1 MTKPTK
7 IHVKKA
13 LNDESSNADVNME
26 VTLQEEDIGSAPSS
40 SNNDTANLQQDS
52 QIKKRY
58 VTRILAADVPGHN
71 WEEKIKV
78 ISNGLE
84 GTIPIIGIRSTF
96 EEKKKYITI
105 SFATQEDAEKACSVQ
120 FEQDN
125 EHTLQPWNKVV
136 DDSQDKILIIRDI
149 PLNVNRTIL
158 FNNLKQHGE
167 ITNIK
172 YKLSGPWYTATVTY
186 KSKDTIQTLKNTWS
200 IAYMQD
206 SLRIHPLTL
215 THKEH
220 DIVLA
225 VNAKTCFIP
234 RTCSHYERAR
244 YAYVSF
250 ESEEK
255 MQEAC
260 VTSFGIK
267 GNEVFWAL
275 ENQKIC
281 HKCGS
286 PDHMIVECKE
296 KIHNEECITQKE
308 KFNNL
313 YSKYNIK
320 IGNNNKDKS
329 YKKTNTNTSTRLYS
343 DTVKNIKKIT
353 FGSHSNT
360 PDTSSNKERTQN
372 TQLQQ
377 LFSNIE
383 SKLKSVQETLNVLTN
398 RINIIEEKIGIKK
411 VISLPNQN
419 QTKNLKTMH
428 NIQHTGL
435 HDISSDESTIHSEE
449 EEINDIKQ
457 NKLQETMNDI
467 LKEIH
472 SSSTMLFDNHQQETT
487 QKQ

>member
-52 QIKKRY
+52 Q
-58 VTRILAADVPGHN
+58 
-71 WEEKIKV
+71 
-78 ISNGLE
+78 
-84 GTIPIIGIRSTF
+84 
-96 EEKKKYITI
+96 
-105 SFATQEDAEKACSVQ
+105 
-120 FEQDN
+120 
-125 EHTLQPWNKVV
+125 
-136 DDSQDKILIIRDI
+136 
-149 PLNVNRTIL
+149 
-158 FNNLKQHGE
+158 
-167 ITNIK
+167 
-172 YKLSGPWYTATVTY
+172 
-186 KSKDTIQTLKNTWS
+186 
-200 IAYMQD
+200 M
-206 SLRIHPLTL
+206 
-215 THKEH
+215 
-220 DIVLA
+220 
-225 VNAKTCFIP
+225 
-234 RTCSHYERAR
+234 
-244 YAYVSF
+244 
-250 ESEEK
+250 SEEK
-255 MQEAC
+255 WKE
-260 VTSFGIK
+260 IK
-267 GNEVFWAL
+267 
-275 ENQKIC
+275 K
-281 HKCGS
+281 
-286 PDHMIVECKE
+286 KE
-296 KIHNEECITQKE
+296 KICNKNLSSRCARTQLGRK
-308 KFNNL
+308 NQR
-313 YSKYNIK
+313 
-320 IGNNNKDKS
+320 NNNKDKS

>member
-52 QIKKRY
+52 Q
-58 VTRILAADVPGHN
+58 
-71 WEEKIKV
+71 
-78 ISNGLE
+78 
-84 GTIPIIGIRSTF
+84 
-96 EEKKKYITI
+96 
-105 SFATQEDAEKACSVQ
+105 
-120 FEQDN
+120 
-125 EHTLQPWNKVV
+125 
-136 DDSQDKILIIRDI
+136 
-149 PLNVNRTIL
+149 
-158 FNNLKQHGE
+158 
-167 ITNIK
+167 
-172 YKLSGPWYTATVTY
+172 
-186 KSKDTIQTLKNTWS
+186 
-200 IAYMQD
+200 M
-206 SLRIHPLTL
+206 
-215 THKEH
+215 
-220 DIVLA
+220 
-225 VNAKTCFIP
+225 
-234 RTCSHYERAR
+234 
-244 YAYVSF
+244 
-250 ESEEK
+250 SEEK
-255 MQEAC
+255 WKE
-260 VTSFGIK
+260 IK
-267 GNEVFWAL
+267 KKE
-275 ENQKIC
+275 KIC
-281 HKCGS
+281 NKNLSSRCARTQLGRKNQN
-286 PDHMIVECKE
+286 HMIVECKE